1 MPRSSSLKRKN
12 VLIDQEKLARTQ
24 SLLNARTETE
34 AIDRALDEVL
44 FGQEVMAALLEAAGR
59 GKTVEDVFRNLR

>member
-1 MPRSSSLKRKN
+1 MARSSLKRKN
-12 VLIDQEKLARTQ
+12 LLIDQAKLTRAQ

-34 AIDRALDEVL
+34 AVDRALDEVL
-44 FGQEVMAALLEAAGR
+44 FGEEVMAALLEAAGR